1 MSAEVAAEAFVHE
14 GAQLGEG
21 VVVCPFAYIDDG
33 VVIGARS
40 VIGAGAV
47 LLPGTTVG
55 EDCLIGPE
63 TVLGSTGF
71 GYVLDAGQHKRV
83 PQVGRLEVGDA
94 SSIGPGCCIDRA
106 ALDVTRIGKNCQI
119 GALVQIGH
127 NCQLG
132 EDSRIGSGS
141 GLSGSTR
148 IGKRARFG
156 NRVGPA
162 GHSNYGD
169 DVVVD
174 DLGGM
179 TRTEIPSGTR
189 WAGFPGRRVKG

>member
-1 MSAEVAAEAFVHE
+1 MSAEIAPEAFVHE

-21 VVVCPFAYIDDG
+21 VVICPFAYVDDK
-33 VVIGARS
+33 VVVGARS

-47 LLPGTTVG
+47 LLPGTTIG
-55 EDCLIGPE
+55 EDCLVGPE

-71 GYVLDAGQHKRV
+71 GYVLEDGVHKRIL
-83 PQVGRLEVGDA
+83 QVGRLEVGDT
-94 SSIGPGCCIDRA
+94 SVIGPGCCVDRA

-127 NCQLG
+127 NCQIG
-132 EDSRIGSGS
+132 EDAIIGSCS

-156 NRVGPA
+156 HRVGTA

-179 TRTEIPSGTR
+179 TRTEIASGTR
-189 WAGFPGRRVKG
+189 WAGFPARQVKG